1 MELFKLL
8 LKWRAIDPDSRHQ
21 DALALVPLVRL
32 PLISPEYLCS
42 LVKPSGLVPLEPLFE
57 AMTFHANP
65 DCLRT
70 THPSPPPFGW
80 FQPLFLGVV
89 RR

>member
-1 MELFKLL
+1 VELFKLL
-8 LKWRAIDPDSRHQ
+8 LKWRAIDPESRHQ

-70 THPSPPPFGW
+70 THPPVAAALW
-80 FQPLFLGVV
+80 LGSSLS
-89 RR
+89 

>member
-1 MELFKLL
+1 VELFKLL
-8 LKWRAIDPDSRHQ
+8 LKWRAIDPESRHL

-70 THPSPPPFGW
+70 SHPPAAATLWLAPF
-80 FQPLFLGVV
+80 FLEVG